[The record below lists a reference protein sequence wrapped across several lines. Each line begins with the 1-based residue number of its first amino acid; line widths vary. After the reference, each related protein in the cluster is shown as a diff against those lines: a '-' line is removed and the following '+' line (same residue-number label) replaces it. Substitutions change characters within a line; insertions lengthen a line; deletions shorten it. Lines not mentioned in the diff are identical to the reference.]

1 VRPMGKSN
9 LERKTSDVVRTT
21 IEELRAVSRAKGAPV
36 WRAVADRL
44 ESPSRNWAEVSLD
57 KASANLK
64 EGEIGVVPGRVLGN
78 GSARRG
84 LVLAA
89 FGFSKSAREKLV
101 AAGGKALTLTEAADS
116 NPKGA
121 KIRILG

>member
-1 VRPMGKSN
+1 MGRSN
-9 LERKTSDVVRTT
+9 LKGKTSGVVVTT
-21 IEELRAVSRAKGAPV
+21 IEELRLVSRVKDAPV

-44 ESPSRNWAEVSLD
+44 EAPDRNWAEVSLD

-64 EGEIGVVPGRVLGN
+64 EGEIGIVPGRVLGN

-84 LVLAA
+84 LQLAA
-89 FGFSKSAREKLV
+89 FGFTKSAREKLV
-101 AAGGKALTLTEAADS
+101 AAGGKAMTLTEAADS
-116 NPKGA
+116 TPKGS